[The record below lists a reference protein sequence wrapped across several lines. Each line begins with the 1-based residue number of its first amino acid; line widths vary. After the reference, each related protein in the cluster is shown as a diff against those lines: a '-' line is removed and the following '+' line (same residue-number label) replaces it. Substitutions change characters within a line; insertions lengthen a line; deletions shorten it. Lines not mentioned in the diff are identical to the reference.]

1 MKHFKRIFSYVA
13 ASAMVMSLASFTST
27 NVHAENG
34 YTLTIRNSDR
44 STFADG
50 YSFTAYQILKG
61 DVVPGNPKDNNGK
74 RTLSNIKWGESVTD
88 KAKADTSIGSDAK
101 AFADKLTDGSA
112 AETKAKVLA
121 NNEGYLSAYKTG
133 GTISKD
139 GKSYMFS
146 GLPGGYYLVKDTTDN
161 KGKNDATSGH
171 IVEVVG
177 DTATETKKSVP
188 TTIKKV
194 MENTKAVNVKNNDT
208 DTKIPNMKVG
218 TQYNDVADYDI
229 GDKVPFELIGT
240 LPADYSKYDK
250 FYFYQFTDKMDK
262 SFTLDNDSVKAFFS
276 NDNGGSW
283 TEIKSGFATT
293 SPNKDKDNSFTVT
306 FSNLK
311 EIKEISETSK
321 VKVTFDAT
329 LNEQANI
336 GLPGNANESYLE
348 FSNDANSLS
357 HGQTAHDKVI
367 VFTYA
372 IDTTKIDAATKDQ
385 SNPTALKGAQFQI
398 KKGDSYLHQN
408 EKGFI
413 TWGPEEGAKT
423 FTSGDDGKFVVKGL
437 DSGTYTFHET
447 KAPDGY
453 NLGDD
458 LTVELTATTANGQS
472 WNGAAE
478 DALTKLTLKENSQ
491 AKEQEQDQAKHGT
504 ASQTITNDKGSLLP
518 STGGIGTKLLYA
530 AGGILVACAAAYVV
544 ISKKHSAGK

>member
-13 ASAMVMSLASFTST
+13 ASAMVMSLASFTGT
-27 NVHAENG
+27 KVHAENG
-34 YTLTIRNSDR
+34 YTLTIRNSDK

-61 DVVPGNPKDNNGK
+61 DVVPGNPKDNDGK
-74 RTLSNIKWGESVTD
+74 RTLSNIKWGDSVTD
-88 KAKADTSIGSDAK
+88 KAKADKDVGSDAK
-101 AFADKLTDGSA
+101 AFVNKLTDESA
-112 AETKAKVLA
+112 AETMAKTLV
-121 NNEGYLSAYKTG
+121 NGNGYLSAYKTS
-133 GTISKD
+133 GTISTD
-139 GKSYMFS
+139 GKAYTFS

-161 KGKNDATSGH
+161 KDKNDATSGH

-177 DTATETKKSVP
+177 NTDTETKKGVP

-194 MENTKAVNVKNNDT
+194 KENTKAVNVKDNET

-240 LPADYSKYDK
+240 LPADYSRYSAYCYK
-250 FYFYQFTDKMDK
+250 FHDKMDK
-262 SFTLDNDSVKAFFS
+262 SFTLDSQSIKAFYS
-276 NDNGGSW
+276 NDNGDKW
-283 TEIKSGFATT
+283 TELKDFSTT
-293 SPNKDKDNSFTVT
+293 DPDKNTNSFTVT
-306 FSNLK
+306 FSDLK
-311 EIKEISETSK
+311 KISKISATSK
-321 VKVTFDAT
+321 IKVTFDAT

-357 HGQTAHDKVI
+357 HGKTAPDKVI

-385 SNPTALKGAQFQI
+385 ANPTALKGAQFQI
-398 KKGDSYLHQN
+398 KKGNSYLHQN

-413 TWGPEEGAKT
+413 TWGSEEGAKT

-472 WNGAAE
+472 WGGAAE

-491 AKEQEQDQAKHGT
+491 DQEKEQDQAKHGT

>member
-1 MKHFKRIFSYVA
+1 MKHLRKLFSCMA
-13 ASAMVMSLASFTST
+13 ASAMVMSLASFTGT

-34 YTLTIRNSDR
+34 YTLTIRNSDK

-61 DVVPGNPKDNNGK
+61 DVVPGNPKDAKNGK
-74 RTLSNIKWGESVTD
+74 RTLSNIKWGDSVTPA
-88 KAKADTSIGSDAK
+88 AKADKDIGSDVK
-101 AFADKLTDGSA
+101 AFTGKLTDESA
-112 AETKAKVLA
+112 AETMAKKLA
-121 NNEGYLSAYKTG
+121 NTEGYLSAYKTS
-133 GTISKD
+133 GTISTD
-139 GKSYMFS
+139 GKAYTFS
-146 GLPGGYYLVKDTTDN
+146 GLPGGYYLVKDTTQN
-161 KGKNDATSGH
+161 EGKNDATSGH

-177 DTATETKKSVP
+177 NTDTETKKGVP

-194 MENTKAVNVKNNDT
+194 KENTKAVNVKDNET

-240 LPADYSKYDK
+240 LPADYSKYEK
-250 FYFYQFTDKMDK
+250 FYFYQFADKMDK

-306 FSNLK
+306 FNDLK
-311 EIKEISETSK
+311 KISEISATSK
-321 VKVTFDAT
+321 IKVTFDAT

-357 HGQTAHDKVI
+357 HGKTAPDKVI

-385 SNPTALKGAQFQI
+385 PSPTVLKNAQFQI

-413 TWGPEEGAKT
+413 TWGAEEGAKT
-423 FTSGDDGKFVVKGL
+423 FTSGDDGKFLIKGL

-458 LTVELTATTANGQS
+458 LTVVLTASTANGQS
-472 WNGAAE
+472 WNGAPE
-478 DALTKLTLKENSQ
+478 KALTELKLGEST
-491 AKEQEQDQAKHGT
+491 QDQAKHGT

>member
-1 MKHFKRIFSYVA
+1 MAQGLIAGATNYDEQSILDIKSDIENWISYSFK
-13 ASAMVMSLASFTST
+13 
-27 NVHAENG
+27 
-34 YTLTIRNSDR
+34 IRNFFETTIEELKIQDYWDSKVPYNFQTFCIGVPKICETFCSDFEIILDSIKNDR
-44 STFADG
+44 ITQREINLMKKIYKVSKENEE
-50 YSFTAYQILKG
+50 YSWKSF
-61 DVVPGNPKDNNGK
+61 KD
-74 RTLSNIKWGESVTD
+74 
-88 KAKADTSIGSDAK
+88 
-101 AFADKLTDGSA
+101 
-112 AETKAKVLA
+112 
-121 NNEGYLSAYKTG
+121 
-133 GTISKD
+133 
-139 GKSYMFS
+139 
-146 GLPGGYYLVKDTTDN
+146 
-161 KGKNDATSGH
+161 KNDATSGH

-177 DTATETKKSVP
+177 NTDTETKKGVP

-194 MENTKAVNVKNNDT
+194 KENTKAVNVKDNET

-240 LPADYSKYDK
+240 LPADYSRYSAYCYK
-250 FYFYQFTDKMDK
+250 FHDKMDK
-262 SFTLDNDSVKAFFS
+262 SFTLDSQSIKAFYS
-276 NDNGGSW
+276 NDNGDKW
-283 TEIKSGFATT
+283 TELKDFSTT
-293 SPNKDKDNSFTVT
+293 DPDKNTNSFTVT
-306 FSNLK
+306 FSDLK
-311 EIKEISETSK
+311 KISKISATSK
-321 VKVTFDAT
+321 IKVTFDAT

-357 HGQTAHDKVI
+357 HGKTAPDKVI

-385 SNPTALKGAQFQI
+385 ANPTALKGAQFQI
-398 KKGDSYLHQN
+398 KKGNSYLHQN

-413 TWGPEEGAKT
+413 TWGSEEGAKT

-472 WNGAAE
+472 WGGAAE

-491 AKEQEQDQAKHGT
+491 DQEKEQDQAKHGT